1 MTEQP
6 MAATDVAAHGNRIL
20 DELERAIV
28 GKRDVLR
35 LLLAGVLAGGHI
47 LFEDVPGLAKTL
59 IARSL
64 AQVAALDFN
73 RVQFTPDLVPADIT
87 GSVLFDGQGGSPGFR
102 PGPLFANL
110 VLGDEINRAP
120 PKTQS
125 AVLEA
130 MEEQQVTVDGTSHVL
145 PDPFTVIA
153 TQNPIESGG
162 TYPLPEAQLDR
173 FLFRLAVGYPGVD
186 DETEILLRRAA
197 RQREAIELDTVVDA
211 ETLRGLQRTV
221 EKVFVDPTLA
231 RYMTEIAVATRES
244 NLTEAGASPRG
255 SLALLRAARAW
266 AALAGRDFATPD
278 DVHAIAVPALAHR
291 LILRPEEWLRG
302 TTGIDV
308 VETCL
313 KTVPTPASVE
323 RTAAG
328 STPHG

>member
-1 MTEQP
+1 MNEPQ
-6 MAATDVAAHGNRIL
+6 MAVTDVVIHGDRIL
-20 DELERAIV
+20 DELERAVI

-35 LLLAGVLAGGHI
+35 LLLTGVLASGHI

-64 AQVAALDFN
+64 SQVAALDFS

-130 MEEQQVTVDGTSHVL
+130 MEEQQITVDGTSHVL
-145 PDPFTVIA
+145 PDPFVVIA

-173 FLFRLAVGYPGVD
+173 FLFRLAVGYPD
-186 DETEILLRRAA
+186 ADAETEILLQRAA
-197 RQREAIELDTVVDA
+197 RQREAVELDTIVDGTTLRAMQRSVETVHVDA
-211 ETLRGLQRTV
+211 
-221 EKVFVDPTLA
+221 TLA
-231 RYMTEIAVATRES
+231 RYMTEIAIATRES

-255 SLALLRAARAW
+255 SLALLRASRAW
-266 AALAGRDFATPD
+266 AALAGRDFVTPD
-278 DVHAIAVPALAHR
+278 DVYAIAVPALAHR

-302 TTGIDV
+302 TTGVDV
-308 VETCL
+308 VEACL
-313 KTVPTPASVE
+313 QTVPTPATVH
-323 RTAAG
+323 G
-328 STPHG
+328 SSNG

>member
-1 MTEQP
+1 MNEPAMTV
-6 MAATDVAAHGNRIL
+6 ADVATYGERIL
-20 DELERAIV
+20 DELEQAIV

-35 LLLAGVLAGGHI
+35 LLLTGVLARGHI

-64 AQVAALDFN
+64 SQVAALEFT

-87 GSVLFDGQGGSPGFR
+87 GSVLFDGQGGTPGFR

-130 MEEQQVTVDGTSHVL
+130 MEEQQVTVDGTSHAL
-145 PDPFTVIA
+145 PDPFVVVA

-173 FLFRLAVGYPGVD
+173 FLFRLAVGYPSVD

-197 RQREAIELDTVVDA
+197 RQREAVELKTVIDA
-211 ETLRGLQRTV
+211 TTLRTLQHTV
-221 EKVFVDPTLA
+221 ETVFVDPTLA
-231 RYMTEIAVATRES
+231 RYMTEVAVATRDS
-244 NLTEAGASPRG
+244 SRTEAGASPRG
-255 SLALLRAARAW
+255 SLALLRASRAW
-266 AALAGRDFATPD
+266 AALSGRDFVTPD
-278 DVHAIAVPALAHR
+278 DVHAIAIPALAHR

-302 TTGIDV
+302 TSGRDV
-308 VETCL
+308 VEACL
-313 KTVPTPASVE
+313 KTVPTPASVDGGAP
-323 RTAAG
+323 TAEL
-328 STPHG
+328 HG